1 MDDSLLA
8 LLPPGVASEAH
19 ALRRELEARRR
30 QIQERFFSSDSLS
43 RNLRSSGKCM
53 MIKCFIVY
61 IIILL

>member
-30 QIQERFFSSDSLS
+30 QIQERFFTSDSL
-43 RNLRSSGKCM
+43 RPAGK
-53 MIKCFIVY
+53 Y
-61 IIILL
+61 I

>member
-30 QIQERFFSSDSLS
+30 QIQERFFTSDSL
-43 RNLRSSGKCM
+43 RPSGKY

-61 IIILL
+61 DNCTAI

>member
-30 QIQERFFSSDSLS
+30 QIQERFFTSDSLRPAS
-43 RNLRSSGKCM
+43 KY

-61 IIILL
+61 DNCTAL